1 MAKQKKLKKPKN
13 IEFKNRKAKFE
24 YHFIDVYEAG
34 LKLQGTEIKA
44 IRTGDVNLSDAYCTF
59 KKGELWVK
67 SLYIKEYIYGTYAN
81 HESRQDRKL
90 LLKRRELSK
99 LEKKVKEKGF
109 TIIPYR
115 LYLNERGFAKLE
127 IALAQGKKAYDKRD
141 SIKAKDQKR
150 DLDRIKKQYRV

>member
-1 MAKQKKLKKPKN
+1 MAKPKKPKK
-13 IEFKNRKAKFE
+13 IEFVNRKAKFE
-24 YHFIDVYEAG
+24 YHFLDTYEAG

-59 KKGELWVK
+59 RKGELWVK
-67 SLYIKEYIYGTYAN
+67 SLYIKEYLYGTYAN

-90 LLKRRELSK
+90 LLKRQELRK
-99 LEKKVKEKGF
+99 LERKVKEKGF

-127 IALAQGKKAYDKRD
+127 IQLAQGKKAYDKRE
-141 SIKAKDQKR
+141 SIKRKDQKR
-150 DLDRIKKQYRV
+150 DLDRVKKQYRIR

>member
-1 MAKQKKLKKPKN
+1 MAKQKKPKK

>member
-1 MAKQKKLKKPKN
+1 MAKTKKPKK
-13 IEFKNRKAKFE
+13 IEFVNRKAKFE
-24 YHFIDVYEAG
+24 YHFIDTFEAG

-44 IRTGDVNLSDAYCTF
+44 IRTGDVNMSDAYCTF
-59 KKGELWVK
+59 RKGELWVK

-90 LLKRRELSK
+90 LLKRRELNK
-99 LEKKVKEKGF
+99 LEKKVKAKGF

-127 IALAQGKKAYDKRD
+127 IQLAQGKKAYDKRE
-141 SIKAKDQKR
+141 SIKQKDQKR
-150 DLDRIKKQYRV
+150 DLDRVKKQYRV